1 MSTRALKWKPGSDG
15 FLNRITKIK
24 FFIGLLL
31 MILSFILGKIALP
44 VLALNPNLSLLIYAI
59 SWVMLIVG
67 IAICGKEG
75 WYMTK
80 RLDKKYGDRVIEC
93 FKKLKP

>member
-15 FLNRITKIK
+15 FLHWIAKIK

-31 MILSFILGKIALP
+31 IILSFILGKIALP
-44 VLALNPNLSLLIYAI
+44 VLAMNPNLSLLIYAI

-75 WYMTK
+75 WYMAK
-80 RLDKKYGDRVIEC
+80 RLYKRYGNRVIEC
-93 FKKLKP
+93 VKKLKA

>member
-1 MSTRALKWKPGSDG
+1 MSTRALKWKPGSNG
-15 FLNRITKIK
+15 FLNRISKIK

-31 MILSFILGKIALP
+31 IILSFILGKIALP
-44 VLALNPNLSLLIYAI
+44 VLAINSELSLLIYVI
-59 SWVMLIVG
+59 SWVMFIVG

-80 RLDKKYGDRVIEC
+80 RLDKKYWDRVIEC
-93 FKKLKP
+93 FRKLKP

>member
-1 MSTRALKWKPGSDG
+1 MSTRVLKWKLRSYG
-15 FLNRITKIK
+15 FLHWIARIK

-31 MILSFILGKIALP
+31 IILSLILGKVALP
-44 VLALNPNLSLLIYAI
+44 VLAINSDLSLLIYAI

-80 RLDKKYGDRVIEC
+80 RLNKKYGNRVIEC
-93 FKKLKP
+93 FKKPKT

>member
-1 MSTRALKWKPGSDG
+1 MSTKALKWKPGSDG

-31 MILSFILGKIALP
+31 IILSFILGKVALP
-44 VLALNPNLSLLIYAI
+44 VLALNPNLSILIYAI
-59 SWVMLIVG
+59 SWVMFIVG

-75 WYMTK
+75 WYMAK
-80 RLDKKYGDRVIEC
+80 RLDKKYGNRVIDC
-93 FKKLKP
+93 FKKLMP

>member
-1 MSTRALKWKPGSDG
+1 MSTRALKWKPGSDD

-31 MILSFILGKIALP
+31 IILSFILGKIALP
-44 VLALNPNLSLLIYAI
+44 VLAINSELSLLIYVI
-59 SWVMLIVG
+59 SWAMLIVG

-80 RLDKKYGDRVIEC
+80 RLDKKYGDRFIEC
-93 FKKLKP
+93 F

>member
-1 MSTRALKWKPGSDG
+1 VSTRALKWKPGSDG
-15 FLNRITKIK
+15 FLNRITEIK

-31 MILSFILGKIALP
+31 IILSFILGKIALP
-44 VLALNPNLSLLIYAI
+44 VLALNPNLSLLIYAM

-75 WYMTK
+75 WYIAK
-80 RLDKKYGDRVIEC
+80 RLNKKYANRVIES
-93 FKKLKP
+93 FRKLKP

>member
-1 MSTRALKWKPGSDG
+1 MEAEVSWFP
-15 FLNRITKIK
+15 
-24 FFIGLLL
+24 
-31 MILSFILGKIALP
+31 
-44 VLALNPNLSLLIYAI
+44 SLD

-80 RLDKKYGDRVIEC
+80 RLNRKYGNRVIEC
-93 FKKLKP
+93 FKKPKT

>member
-1 MSTRALKWKPGSDG
+1 MSTRVLKWKLRSDG
-15 FLNRITKIK
+15 FLHWIAKIK

-31 MILSFILGKIALP
+31 IILSFILGKIALP
-44 VLALNPNLSLLIYAI
+44 FLAMNPDLSLLIYAM
-59 SWVMLIVG
+59 SWVMLIGG

-75 WYMTK
+75 WYTAK
-80 RLDKKYGDRVIEC
+80 HLNKKYGDRLIEC